1 MGKWE
6 NGCPYDW
13 SSKTEISDN
22 NSMLIFFTWVL
33 ILSHC
38 TINLCNARLGIP
50 DSSIDSD
57 KLSKVAVSDED
68 VYVQV
73 MAHKTTNNGNDGS

>member
-1 MGKWE
+1 
-6 NGCPYDW
+6 
-13 SSKTEISDN
+13 
-22 NSMLIFFTWVL
+22 MLILFTWVL

-38 TINLCNARLGIP
+38 TINLCNARLRIP

-57 KLSKVAVSDED
+57 KLSKAVTVSDED
-68 VYVQV
+68 VFVQV